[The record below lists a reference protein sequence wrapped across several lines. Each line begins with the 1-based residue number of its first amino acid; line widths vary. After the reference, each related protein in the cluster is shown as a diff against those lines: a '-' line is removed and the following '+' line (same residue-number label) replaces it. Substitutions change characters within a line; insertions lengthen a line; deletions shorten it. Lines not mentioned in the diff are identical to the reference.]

1 MRRCVRPQKTVTAIE
16 LTTSLSASTCLARLR
31 AAAASDDWF
40 FLPWPW
46 LNDPMLVRV
55 RGNRFLLMKAAGGPP
70 RNSFRRMFH
79 GQVIEHRGGALIRGR
94 FKMHSFVRFGLVVW
108 FGGVIAVGLL
118 LFSASASR
126 ALGMP
131 MKESAPGLLSLVAP
145 ILMALFG
152 VVLVRS
158 GISWSSEGERVVV
171 EYMQELLHA
180 SVKSSRA

>member
-1 MRRCVRPQKTVTAIE
+1 VGGRRQGGGDTQTCRSIVRPQKTVTAIE
-16 LTTSLSASTCLARLR
+16 LTTSLSVSTCLARLR

-108 FGGVIAVGLL
+108 FGGLIAVGLL
-118 LFSASASR
+118 LFSANASR

-131 MKESAPGLLSLVAP
+131 MKESAPGW
-145 ILMALFG
+145 LFG
-152 VVLVRS
+152 GVYLNYLVWYGSRTIRYLVV
-158 GISWSSEGERVVV
+158 
-171 EYMQELLHA
+171 Q
-180 SVKSSRA
+180 